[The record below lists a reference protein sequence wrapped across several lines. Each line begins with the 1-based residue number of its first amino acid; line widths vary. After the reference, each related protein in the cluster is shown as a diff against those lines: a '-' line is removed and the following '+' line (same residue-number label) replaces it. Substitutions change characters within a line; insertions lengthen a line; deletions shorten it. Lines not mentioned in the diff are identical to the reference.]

1 MENRME
7 DLANGIYES
16 IVAANF
22 RDLDPLDEQLIY
34 EVACEQAIN
43 DYVMGYW
50 KKSPITQGQVL
61 TAKSS
66 PALLALKILEYFT
79 LHGLPSCAHHVGSP
93 SPNQNGES
101 FLKSYEVS
109 F

>member
-43 DYVMGYW
+43 DYVMGY
-50 KKSPITQGQVL
+50 
-61 TAKSS
+61 
-66 PALLALKILEYFT
+66 
-79 LHGLPSCAHHVGSP
+79 
-93 SPNQNGES
+93 
-101 FLKSYEVS
+101 
-109 F
+109 